1 MFIVLGIYKFGCSLE
16 CRDQKVS
23 SKAQTS
29 GFEIALLH
37 EKFSPGLIF
46 LHANMHNTQKFPRE
60 KTLPK
65 IRLNLSMPLLLWPG
79 LVEYM
84 GARGIVPTTFW
95 QDFQISLQFDT
106 KCFSILSLRPHQI
119 LRPSA
124 VPALYEGRWREICVW
139 PLLFQ
144 HILVL
149 LNKYQSA
156 YACRILGSNNSITL
170 RVKAHF
176 LNWVS
181 FKYSSKRI
189 EIKLN

>member
-1 MFIVLGIYKFGCSLE
+1 MGLRGIIPTKFW
-16 CRDQKVS
+16 QN
-23 SKAQTS
+23 
-29 GFEIALLH
+29 FWIH
-37 EKFSPGLIF
+37 
-46 LHANMHNTQKFPRE
+46 MHSTQKFPRE
-60 KTLPK
+60 KTFPK

-144 HILVL
+144 HILVQYTL
-149 LNKYQSA
+149 DLRKSLGVNQIFLKSRFFLISNK
-156 YACRILGSNNSITL
+156 T
-170 RVKAHF
+170 K
-176 LNWVS
+176 
-181 FKYSSKRI
+181 
-189 EIKLN
+189 